1 MSALT
6 SKMMSMTT
14 GCHREHEDA
23 PTVRQLKLQ
32 QQKQK
37 QQDQQKQKQFTT
49 KMMAEDVSNDVFS
62 RFCSVRRS
70 VATAARR
77 TTTKTKTTAK
87 DTQKH

>member
-1 MSALT
+1 MTMTSAVIV
-6 SKMMSMTT
+6 
-14 GCHREHEDA
+14 HEDA
-23 PTVRQLKLQ
+23 ATNEILVRQLKLQ

-87 DTQKH
+87 DTQKTLTKR